1 MPPQSPPCLNAM
13 GQINLKL
20 SSRLFNTAYY
30 PDLFDYSNRY
40 QVFYGGAGS
49 GKSHYVFWKVLIKAL
64 QEPRKVLVIRKVA
77 RTLKDSCFQM
87 VIDTLSKFQ
96 LLSSC
101 KINNSTFTI
110 DIPNGSTFLFKG
122 LDDSEKIKSITSI
135 TDIVIEE
142 ATEITQDEFTQLD
155 LRLRARK
162 SNLQIY
168 LMFNPVSKVN
178 WCYKYWFEKGT
189 PPKTKIIKTTYKD
202 NRFLP
207 PDYIAS
213 LERMRETNFTY
224 WNIYANGE
232 FCSLDKLIYTNWR
245 QYDEV
250 PPQNLP
256 ILIGLDFG
264 YINDA
269 SALIVSRIDEENKKI
284 YIYDEHYEKG
294 LLNDA
299 IANIIKYKGYA
310 KELIIADSAE
320 KKSIEEIR
328 REGVPRI
335 RAAVKGQGSILQGIQ
350 KLQQYELL
358 VSSAC
363 PNLIVELQNYSW
375 LKDKQTGEYI
385 NEPQDAWNHCLDA
398 LRYSLQCVEQR
409 QKLQTLSKAAL
420 GL

>member
-1 MPPQSPPCLNAM
+1 MPQSLPYLNAM

-20 SSRLFNTAYY
+20 SSRLFNAAYY

-49 GKSHYVFWKVLIKAL
+49 GKSHYVFQKVLIKAL

-87 VIDTLSKFQ
+87 AIDTLSKFQ

-162 SNLQIY
+162 PNLQIY

-178 WCYKYWFEKGT
+178 WCYKYQFEKGT

-213 LERMRETNFTY
+213 LERMKETNFTY

-358 VSSAC
+358 VSPAC

>member
-1 MPPQSPPCLNAM
+1 M
-13 GQINLKL
+13 
-20 SSRLFNTAYY
+20 
-30 PDLFDYSNRY
+30 
-40 QVFYGGAGS
+40 
-49 GKSHYVFWKVLIKAL
+49 
-64 QEPRKVLVIRKVA
+64 IRKVA

-87 VIDTLSKFQ
+87 AIDTLSKFQ

-162 SNLQIY
+162 PNLQIY

-213 LERMRETNFTY
+213 LERMKETNFTY

-284 YIYDEHYEKG
+284 YIYDEHYKRG

-335 RAAVKGQGSILQGIQ
+335 RAAVKGQGSILQGI
-350 KLQQYELL
+350 
-358 VSSAC
+358 
-363 PNLIVELQNYSW
+363 
-375 LKDKQTGEYI
+375 
-385 NEPQDAWNHCLDA
+385 
-398 LRYSLQCVEQR
+398 
-409 QKLQTLSKAAL
+409 
-420 GL
+420 

>member
-1 MPPQSPPCLNAM
+1 MPQSPPCLNAM

-20 SSRLFNTAYY
+20 SSRLFNAAYY

-49 GKSHYVFWKVLIKAL
+49 GKSHYVFQKVLIKAL

-87 VIDTLSKFQ
+87 AIDTLSKFQ

-162 SNLQIY
+162 TNLQIY

-213 LERMRETNFTY
+213 LERMKETNFTY

-269 SALIVSRIDEENKKI
+269 SVLIVSRIDEENKKI

-358 VSSAC
+358 VSPAC

-409 QKLQTLSKAAL
+409 QKLQTLSKTAL

>member
-1 MPPQSPPCLNAM
+1 MA
-13 GQINLKL
+13 
-20 SSRLFNTAYY
+20 
-30 PDLFDYSNRY
+30 
-40 QVFYGGAGS
+40 
-49 GKSHYVFWKVLIKAL
+49 
-64 QEPRKVLVIRKVA
+64 
-77 RTLKDSCFQM
+77 
-87 VIDTLSKFQ
+87 IDTLSKFQ

-162 SNLQIY
+162 PNLQIY

-213 LERMRETNFTY
+213 LERMKETNFTY

-284 YIYDEHYEKG
+284 YIYDEHYKRG

-358 VSSAC
+358 VSPAC

-375 LKDKQTGEYI
+375 LKDKQTGEYT

>member
-1 MPPQSPPCLNAM
+1 MPQSLPYLNAM

-20 SSRLFNTAYY
+20 SSRLFNAAYY
-30 PDLFDYSNRY
+30 PDLFDYYNRY

-49 GKSHYVFWKVLIKAL
+49 GKSHYVFQKVLIKAL

-87 VIDTLSKFQ
+87 AIDTLSKFQ

-162 SNLQIY
+162 TNLQIY

-213 LERMRETNFTY
+213 LERMKETNFTY

-358 VSSAC
+358 VSPAC

>member
-1 MPPQSPPCLNAM
+1 
-13 GQINLKL
+13 
-20 SSRLFNTAYY
+20 
-30 PDLFDYSNRY
+30 
-40 QVFYGGAGS
+40 
-49 GKSHYVFWKVLIKAL
+49 
-64 QEPRKVLVIRKVA
+64 
-77 RTLKDSCFQM
+77 
-87 VIDTLSKFQ
+87 
-96 LLSSC
+96 
-101 KINNSTFTI
+101 
-110 DIPNGSTFLFKG
+110 
-122 LDDSEKIKSITSI
+122 
-135 TDIVIEE
+135 
-142 ATEITQDEFTQLD
+142 
-155 LRLRARK
+155 
-162 SNLQIY
+162 
-168 LMFNPVSKVN
+168 MFNPVSKVN

-213 LERMRETNFTY
+213 LERMKETNFTY

-284 YIYDEHYEKG
+284 YIYDEHYERG

-358 VSSAC
+358 VSPAC